1 MSTGTE
7 PTDRADHTDPAD
19 AGAPLSERL
28 HEIAEAKVVTWPE
41 DDYVPHEKLRERNAV
56 ADAIGHG
63 ALMQGGAGRI

>member
-1 MSTGTE
+1 MSTGTG
-7 PTDRADHTDPAD
+7 PTDRADHVDV
-19 AGAPLSERL
+19 PLSDRL
-28 HEIAEAKVVTWPE
+28 REIAEDKKVAWPE